1 MNLLITFAQLNLNG
15 ANLLGVVSKKAAD
28 FELLLLLSFQVDVY
42 LSVVVVVVGPGIS
55 GPEEVEKIVK

>member
-42 LSVVVVVVGPGIS
+42 LLVVVVVGPGIS